1 MKKNNIFIIAVLVT
15 LSILASCSN
24 DEDIA
29 DAPLRIY
36 LQLPMNLDNANLDD
50 AEVTL
55 INIETL
61 ATYSINNFKQ
71 DDNCHVATAV
81 VPEGRYNITASGNI
95 SYNIGSNTTTTSMR
109 AEAMGVEVKKRSSA
123 SAMVTLLF
131 NNYNAEAGMVIEE
144 IFFTSSTFSGTQ
156 RPYTDDQY
164 LILTNNSDHRIYAD
178 SMAIV
183 ESKFQSDMQWELSP
197 NLMKDAVTVSW
208 LYLIPGNGTNVP
220 VEAGESLIIALN
232 AKDHTLINSNSID
245 LSGAQ
250 FEFYD
255 VSPNTEFLDEDNP
268 AATNL
273 IKWYSDLWSY
283 TMLNNKGSKSYGIV
297 RMHSDYDSFIEN
309 NYYKYT
315 YLVNAAWGTF
325 ESTGD
330 GYFIPNSWV
339 IDWVNL
345 AIKNEWAWNVAS
357 PSLDSGWTYCAE
369 TSSDKSRYG
378 TSVIRK
384 RNASGKLVDTNNST
398 NDFLPKQKPSL
409 SQLYN

>member
-1 MKKNNIFIIAVLVT
+1 MIMTKKYITFILAAFLV
-15 LSILASCSN
+15 LASCSK
-24 DEDIA
+24 DEEILY
-29 DAPLRIY
+29 APLRIC
-36 LQLPMNLDNANLDD
+36 LQLPMNLENATL
-50 AEVTL
+50 EETHVTL
-55 INIETL
+55 TNIETL
-61 ATYSINNFKQ
+61 ENFSVDDFKQ
-71 DDNCHVATAV
+71 DGNCYAATIN
-81 VPEGRYNITASGNI
+81 VPEGRYNISASGNI
-95 SYNIGSNTTTTSMR
+95 RYSIGASTTSTTMK
-109 AEAMGVEVKKRSSA
+109 AEALTVDIKSSEQA
-123 SAMVTLLF
+123 NSMVTMLF

-144 IFFTSSTFSGTQ
+144 IFFTSSTFNGTQ

-164 LILTNNSDHRIYAD
+164 IILTNNSDHLIYAD
-178 SMAIV
+178 SLAIV
-183 ESKFQSDMQWELSP
+183 ESKFQSDMQWELTP

-208 LYLIPGNGTNVP
+208 IYLIPGNGTSVP
-220 VEAGESLIIALN
+220 VESGKSLLIALN
-232 AKDHTLINSNSID
+232 AKNHTLINSNSID

-268 AATNL
+268 AAVNL

-297 RMHSDYDSFIEN
+297 RLHSDYDSFIEN
-309 NYYKYT
+309 NYYKYN
-315 YLVNAAWGTF
+315 YVVNAAWGTY

-384 RNASGKLVDTNNST
+384 SDSNGRLIDTNNST
-398 NDFLPKQKPSL
+398 ADFLSRQKPSL
-409 SQLYN
+409 MQ

>member
-1 MKKNNIFIIAVLVT
+1 MKNNKIFIIAILAA
-15 LSILASCSN
+15 LSILASCN
-24 DEDIA
+24 KDEKIA

-36 LQLPMNLDNANLDD
+36 LQLPMNLENANLEN

-55 INIETL
+55 VNIETR
-61 ATYSINNFKQ
+61 ARYCIENFEQDGNNY
-71 DDNCHVATAV
+71 VATAV
-81 VPEGRYNITASGNI
+81 VPEGRYDFTATGNI
-95 SYNIGSNTTTTSMR
+95 SYFIGTSATTTTMK
-109 AEAMGVEVKKRSSA
+109 AESIGVEVTNSGSA
-123 SAMVTLLF
+123 SSMVTLLF

-164 LILTNNSDHRIYAD
+164 LILTNNSDHLIYAD
-178 SMAIV
+178 SLAIV
-183 ESKFQSDMQWELSP
+183 ESKFQSDMQWELTP
-197 NLMKDAVTVSW
+197 NLMKDAITVSW
-208 LYLIPGNGTNVP
+208 LYLIPGNGTSVP
-220 VEAGESLIIALN
+220 VEAGESLLIALN

-255 VSPNTEFLDEDNP
+255 VSPNTEFFDEDNP

-315 YLVNAAWGTF
+315 YLVNAAWGTY
-325 ESTGD
+325 ESNGD

-384 RNASGKLVDTNNST
+384 RDSNGKLIDTNNST
-398 NDFLPKQKPSL
+398 VDFLPKQKPSL
-409 SQLYN
+409 AQ

>member
-1 MKKNNIFIIAVLVT
+1 MIMTNKIFTIFLAAFLILV
-15 LSILASCSN
+15 SCSK
-24 DEDIA
+24 DEEIINS
-29 DAPLRIY
+29 PLRIS
-36 LQLPMNLDNANLDD
+36 LELPMNLEKATLEQ
-50 AEVTL
+50 AEATL
-55 INIETL
+55 INIETMARYSVDDFKL
-61 ATYSINNFKQ
+61 DGNSYIATVI
-71 DDNCHVATAV
+71 

-95 SYNIGSNTTTTSMR
+95 CYNIGSSTTTTMK
-109 AEAMGVEVKKRSSA
+109 AEALGVEVA
-123 SAMVTLLF
+123 STNSMVTLLF
-131 NNYNAEAGMVIEE
+131 NNYNAEAGMVIKE

-164 LILTNNSDHRIYAD
+164 LILTNNSDHLIYAD
-178 SMAIV
+178 SLAIV
-183 ESKFQSDMQWELSP
+183 ESKFQSDMQWELTP
-197 NLMKDAVTVSW
+197 DLMKDAITVSW
-208 LYLIPGNGTNVP
+208 LYLIPGNGTSVP
-220 VEAGESLIIALN
+220 VEAGESLLIALN
-232 AKDHTLINSNSID
+232 AKDHTTINSNSID

-255 VSPNTEFLDEDNP
+255 VSPNTEFFDEDNP

-297 RMHSDYDSFIEN
+297 RMHSDYDTFIEN

-315 YLVNAAWGTF
+315 YIVNAAWGTY
-325 ESTGD
+325 ESNGD

-345 AIKNEWAWNVAS
+345 AIMNEWAWNVAS

-378 TSVIRK
+378 LSVIRK
-384 RNASGKLVDTNNST
+384 LDESGKLVDTNNST
-398 NDFLPKQKPSL
+398 NDFLPRQKPSL
-409 SQLYN
+409 AQ

>member
-1 MKKNNIFIIAVLVT
+1 MKKNKIFVIAFLAVLSV
-15 LSILASCSN
+15 LASCSK
-24 DEDIA
+24 DEEIS

-36 LQLPMNLDNANLDD
+36 LQLPMNLDNASLED

-55 INIETL
+55 VNIETM
-61 ATYSINNFKQ
+61 ASYSVDNFKQ
-71 DDNCHVATAV
+71 DGNSYVATAV
-81 VPEGRYNITASGNI
+81 VPEGRYNIVASGNI
-95 SYNIGSNTTTTSMR
+95 SYAIGSSITATTMK
-109 AEAMGVEVKKRSSA
+109 AEAMGVEVSSNGSA
-123 SAMVTLLF
+123 SSMVTLLF

-164 LILTNNSDHRIYAD
+164 LILTNNSDHLIYAD
-178 SMAIV
+178 SLAIV
-183 ESKFQSDMQWELSP
+183 ESKFQSDMQWELNP
-197 NLMKDAVTVSW
+197 NLMKDAITVSW
-208 LYLIPGNGTNVP
+208 LYLIPGNGTSVP
-220 VEAGESLIIALN
+220 VEPGESLIIALN
-232 AKDHTLINSNSID
+232 AKNHTIINSNSID

-255 VSPNTEFLDEDNP
+255 VSPNTEFFDEDNP
-268 AATNL
+268 AAINL
-273 IKWYSDLWSY
+273 TKWYSDLWSY
-283 TMLNNKGSKSYGIV
+283 TMLNNKGSKSYGLV
-297 RMHSDYDSFIEN
+297 RMHSDYDSFIES

-315 YLVNAAWGTF
+315 YVVNAAWGTY
-325 ESTGD
+325 ESSGD

-345 AIKNEWAWNVAS
+345 AIQNEWAWNVAS

-384 RNASGKLVDTNNST
+384 RDASGKLVDTNNST
-398 NDFLPKQKPSL
+398 NDFLPRQKPSL
-409 SQLYN
+409 TQ

>member
-1 MKKNNIFIIAVLVT
+1 MTNKIFTIFLAAFLILV
-15 LSILASCSN
+15 SCSK
-24 DEDIA
+24 DEEIINS
-29 DAPLRIY
+29 PLRIS
-36 LQLPMNLDNANLDD
+36 LELPMNLENATLEQ
-50 AEVTL
+50 AEATL
-55 INIETL
+55 INIETMARYSVDDFKL
-61 ATYSINNFKQ
+61 DGNSYIATVI
-71 DDNCHVATAV
+71 

-95 SYNIGSNTTTTSMR
+95 SYNIGSSTTATTMK
-109 AEAMGVEVKKRSSA
+109 AEALGVEVA
-123 SAMVTLLF
+123 STNSMVTLLF
-131 NNYNAEAGMVIEE
+131 NNYNAEAGMVIKE

-164 LILTNNSDHRIYAD
+164 LILTNNSDHLIYAD
-178 SMAIV
+178 SLAIV
-183 ESKFQSDMQWELSP
+183 ESKFQSDMQWELTP
-197 NLMKDAVTVSW
+197 DLMKDAITVSW
-208 LYLIPGNGTNVP
+208 LYLIPGNGTSVP
-220 VEAGESLIIALN
+220 VEAGESLLIALN
-232 AKDHTLINSNSID
+232 AKNHTTINSNSID

-255 VSPNTEFLDEDNP
+255 VSPNTEFFDEDNP

-297 RMHSDYDSFIEN
+297 RMHSDYDSFIES

-315 YLVNAAWGTF
+315 YIVNAAWGTY
-325 ESTGD
+325 ESNGD

-345 AIKNEWAWNVAS
+345 AIMNEWAWNVAS

-378 TSVIRK
+378 LSVIRQLDE
-384 RNASGKLVDTNNST
+384 SGKLVDTNNST
-398 NDFLPKQKPSL
+398 NDFLPRQKPSL
-409 SQLYN
+409 AQ

>member
-1 MKKNNIFIIAVLVT
+1 MIKKIYTIFLAAFLVLV
-15 LSILASCSN
+15 SCSK
-24 DEDIA
+24 EEEIV

-36 LQLPMNLDNANLDD
+36 LQLPMNLENATLEQ

-55 INIETL
+55 VNIETM
-61 ATYSINNFKQ
+61 AHFSIDDFKL
-71 DDNCHVATAV
+71 DGNSYVATAV
-81 VPEGRYNITASGNI
+81 VPEGRYNILATGNI
-95 SYNIGSNTTTTSMR
+95 SYAIGSSTTTTTMK
-109 AEAMGVEVKKRSSA
+109 AEALAVGVTSNGSESS
-123 SAMVTLLF
+123 MVTLLF

-164 LILTNNSDHRIYAD
+164 LILTNNSDHLIYAD
-178 SMAIV
+178 SLAIV
-183 ESKFQSDMQWELSP
+183 ESKFQSDMQWELTP
-197 NLMKDAVTVSW
+197 NLMKDAITVSW
-208 LYLIPGNGTNVP
+208 LYLIPGNGTSVP
-220 VEAGESLIIALN
+220 VDPGESILIALN
-232 AKDHTLINSNSID
+232 AKDHTAINSNSID

-255 VSPNTEFLDEDNP
+255 VSPNAEFIDEDNP

-283 TMLNNKGSKSYGIV
+283 TMLNNKGSKSYGLV
-297 RMHSDYDSFIEN
+297 RMHSDYDTFITS

-315 YLVNAAWGTF
+315 YIVNAAWGTY
-325 ESTGD
+325 ESSGD

-378 TSVIRK
+378 LSVIRK
-384 RNASGKLVDTNNST
+384 RDASGKLVDTNNST
-398 NDFLPKQKPSL
+398 NDFLPRQKPSL
-409 SQLYN
+409 AQ